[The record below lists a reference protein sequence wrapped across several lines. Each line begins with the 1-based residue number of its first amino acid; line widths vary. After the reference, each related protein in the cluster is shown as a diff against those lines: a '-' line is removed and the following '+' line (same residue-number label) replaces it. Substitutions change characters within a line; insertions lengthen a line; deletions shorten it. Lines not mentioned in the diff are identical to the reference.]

1 MIHPDK
7 SWKRIW
13 DLVTFCATTYFAV
26 EVPLRIIFD
35 YKIGGQIAF
44 YERIIQIL
52 FGIDI
57 ILNFFTGYFQE
68 RTLITNRKLV
78 AKRYLRSWFLVDFCS
93 AFPFDIFGQFF
104 YSYFGLTDSLRVLRL
119 ARSVKVFELFRSLR
133 MLATGEREDYQ
144 YKVLEVLSPVTFR
157 LIFFV
162 YWTSL
167 FAHWVACG
175 WIHLNPGFLVNS
187 DNTTRYIRS
196 LYWSVTT
203 LTTIGYGDI
212 TPTTNIQ
219 TIYTMGVMIVGVG
232 IYGYV
237 IGNIATILSSLD
249 ISRIAFQE
257 KINTV
262 NSFLKYKK
270 LPNHLSNRIRSYYF
284 NLWENK
290 HGVDEDDIWEDLPL
304 GIKADVSFYLHEKL
318 IDSVPYFKNRT
329 EEFKREVALRLKPV
343 LFTKGDWIYREGD
356 FSDNMYFIAKGQ
368 IEIYG
373 ETTKTVIA
381 TLNEG
386 SFFGERDLFDRTDR
400 KTSAKA
406 IQFCDLYT
414 LDRTSLDTI
423 SKHHSDEKI
432 PSPQKK
438 RKQTDHG
445 KTRKNTS
452 KRK

>member
-7 SWKRIW
+7 AWKRIW
-13 DLVTFCATTYFAV
+13 DLITFCATTYFAI
-26 EVPLRIIFD
+26 EVPLRIVFD
-35 YKIGGQIAF
+35 YKIGGQIAL

-57 ILNFFTGYFQE
+57 VLNFFTGYFQE
-68 RTLITNRKLV
+68 RTLVTNKKLV
-78 AKRYLRSWFLVDFCS
+78 AKRYLSSWFIIDFCS

-119 ARSVKVFELFRSLR
+119 VRSVKVFELFRSLR
-133 MLATGEREDYQ
+133 MLAMGGRDDYQ
-144 YKVLEVLSPVTFR
+144 YKVLEVMSPVTFR
-157 LIFFV
+157 LAFFI

-175 WIHLNPGFLVNS
+175 WIQLNPAFLAKS
-187 DNTTRYIRS
+187 DNITRYIRS

-212 TPTTNIQ
+212 TPTSNAQ
-219 TIYTMGVMIVGVG
+219 TIYTMGVMVVGVG

-237 IGNIATILSSLD
+237 IGNISTILSTID

-257 KINTV
+257 KLNSV

-290 HGVDEDDIWEDLPL
+290 HGVDEDDIWEDLPI

-318 IDSVPYFKNRT
+318 IDSVPFFKEKS
-329 EEFKREVALRLKPV
+329 EELKREVAIELKPI
-343 LFTKGDWIYREGD
+343 FFMKGDWIYREGD
-356 FSDNMYFIAKGQ
+356 FPNNIYFIAKGQ
-368 IEIYG
+368 IEIYQ
-373 ETTKTVIA
+373 ENTKTVIA

-386 SFFGERDLFDRTDR
+386 SFFGETDLFKKTERT
-400 KTSAKA
+400 TSAKA
-406 IQFCDLYT
+406 IQFCDLYILDFES
-414 LDRTSLDTI
+414 LDRIL
-423 SKHHSDEKI
+423 KHHPEEGIKTSEKNK
-432 PSPQKK
+432 SKK
-438 RKQTDHG
+438 VKRVLA
-445 KTRKNTS
+445 KN
-452 KRK
+452 KR

>member
-7 SWKRIW
+7 PWKRIW
-13 DLVTFCATTYFAV
+13 DLITFCATTYFAI
-26 EVPLRIIFD
+26 EVPLRIVFD
-35 YKIGGQIAF
+35 YKIGTQIAL

-68 RTLITNRKLV
+68 RTLITKRKLI
-78 AKRYLRSWFLVDFCS
+78 AKRYLSSWFIIDFCS

-119 ARSVKVFELFRSLR
+119 ARSVKVFELFKSLR
-133 MLATGEREDYQ
+133 MLSMGERDDYQ

-157 LIFFV
+157 LAFFV

-175 WIHLNPGFLVNS
+175 WIHLNPGFLKNS
-187 DNTTRYIRS
+187 DNITRYIRS

-212 TPTTNIQ
+212 TPTSNEQ
-219 TIYTMGVMIVGVG
+219 TVYTMGVMIVGVG

-237 IGNIATILSSLD
+237 IGNISTILSTID

-257 KINTV
+257 KLNSI

-270 LPNHLSNRIRSYYF
+270 LPSHLSNRIRSYYF

-290 HGVDEDDIWEDLPL
+290 HGVDEDDIWEDLPV

-318 IDSVPYFKNRT
+318 IDSVPFFKEKS
-329 EEFKREVALRLKPV
+329 EELKREVAIELKPV
-343 LFTKGDWIYREGD
+343 LFMKGDWIYREGD
-356 FSDNMYFIAKGQ
+356 FPNNMYFIAKGQ
-368 IEIYG
+368 VEIYQ
-373 ETTKTVIA
+373 ENTKTVIA

-386 SFFGERDLFDRTDR
+386 SFFGETDLFERTER
-400 KTSAKA
+400 KLSAKA
-406 IQFCDLYT
+406 IQFCDLYILDFES
-414 LDRTSLDTI
+414 LDRIL
-423 SKHHSDEKI
+423 KHHPEEKVKTLK
-432 PSPQKK
+432 PKK
-438 RKQTDHG
+438 SAKV
-445 KTRKNTS
+445 KKKSSKN
-452 KRK
+452 KR